1 MLNWL
6 NMISWS
12 RIFALMVKELRVL
25 FRDKRT
31 RFVVI
36 GPPLIQ
42 LLVFGY
48 AATFELKQ
56 APIAILN
63 QDRGILSQ
71 EIIGRLE
78 GSDSFEVVAYL
89 HDQQKINQLINE
101 KKALVVVSFPADFS
115 SRLLKDGTTDLQ
127 VIVDGRN
134 SNTALLAQNDVA
146 GVVQTFNQLW
156 AEQHNLK
163 QPPITLVPRNWF
175 NENLENNWFFVPGI
189 VALIVL
195 IVSLLITAL
204 SVAREREEGTFDQL
218 LVTPCLPIEIL
229 IGKSLPGMMVAV
241 LESNVIILIAIFWF
255 DVPFR
260 GDYWLLQLAMV
271 FFVISAIGVGL
282 MISSLS
288 TTQQQALLGA
298 FMFMVPAVIL
308 SGFATPIENMPEV
321 IQWITYLDPMRYFL
335 VIVRGIFLQD
345 VGMDV
350 VWSQIWPMA
359 IIAVVTLSMAG
370 WLFRHRTA

>member
-1 MLNWL
+1 MNWSSW
-6 NMISWS
+6 ISLS

-42 LLVFGY
+42 LLIFGY

-63 QDRGILSQ
+63 QDRGIISQ

-78 GSDSFEVVAYL
+78 GSDSFEVVAHL
-89 HDQQKINQLINE
+89 HNQQKVNQLINE
-101 KKALVVVSFPADFS
+101 KKALVVVSFPMDFS

-229 IGKSLPGMMVAV
+229 IGKSLPGMMVAL

-260 GDYWLLQLAMV
+260 GDYWLLQLSMM
-271 FFVISAIGVGL
+271 FFIISAIGVGL

-321 IQWITYLDPMRYFL
+321 IQWLTYLDPMRYFL

-359 IIAVVTLSMAG
+359 IIAMVTLSMAG

>member
-1 MLNWL
+1 MSSW
-6 NMISWS
+6 ISWT
-12 RIFALMVKELRVL
+12 RIFALMFKELRVL

-42 LLVFGY
+42 LMIFGY

-63 QDRGILSQ
+63 QDQGIVSQ

-78 GSDSFEVVAYL
+78 GSDSFKVVAHL
-89 HDQQKINQLINE
+89 QGQQQVNKVINE
-101 KKALVVVSFPADFS
+101 KKALVVVSFPSDFS
-115 SRLLKDGTTDLQ
+115 SRLLKNGTTDLQ

-134 SNTALLAQNDVA
+134 SNTAMLAQNDVA

-156 AEQHNLK
+156 AKQHNLK
-163 QPPITLVPRNWF
+163 QPPLQIVPRNWF

-195 IVSLLITAL
+195 LVSLLITAL

-229 IGKSLPGMMVAV
+229 IGKSLPGVVIAV
-241 LESNVIILIAIFWF
+241 LESNLIILIAIFWF
-255 DVPFR
+255 GVPFR
-260 GDYWLLQLAMV
+260 GDYWLIQAAMV
-271 FFVISAIGVGL
+271 FFVTSSVGIGL

-321 IQWITYLDPMRYFL
+321 IQWLTYLDPMRYFL

-345 VGMDV
+345 IGMDV
-350 VWSQIWPMA
+350 VWSQIWPLA
-359 IIAVVTLSMAG
+359 IIALVTMSLAG

>member
-1 MLNWL
+1 MSSW
-6 NMISWS
+6 ISWS
-12 RIFALMVKELRVL
+12 RIFALMIKELRVL

-42 LLVFGY
+42 LMVFGY

-63 QDRGILSQ
+63 QDQGIISQ

-78 GSDSFEVVAYL
+78 GSDSFKVVA
-89 HDQQKINQLINE
+89 HIHAQQDVADLINE
-101 KKALVVVSFPADFS
+101 KKAMVVVSFPTDFS
-115 SRLLKDGTTDLQ
+115 SKLLKDGTTNLQ

-146 GVVQTFNQLW
+146 SVVQTFNQIW

-163 QPPITLVPRNWF
+163 QAPVTVIPRNWF
-175 NENLENNWFFVPGI
+175 NENLENNWFFIPGI
-189 VALIVL
+189 VAMIVM
-195 IVSLLITAL
+195 IVSLLITGL

-229 IGKSLPGMMVAV
+229 IGKSLPGVVIAV
-241 LESNVIILIAIFWF
+241 LESNLIILLAVWWF
-255 DVPFR
+255 GVPFR
-260 GDYWLLQLAMV
+260 GDYWMLQFAMV
-271 FFVISAIGVGL
+271 FFVTSSIGVGL

-288 TTQQQALLGA
+288 TTQQQALLGV
-298 FMFMVPAVIL
+298 FIFMVPAMIL

-335 VIVRGIFLQD
+335 IIVRGIFLQD
-345 VGMDV
+345 IGPDV
-350 VWSQIWPMA
+350 VWSQTWPM
-359 IIAVVTLSMAG
+359 IIIGMVTLAMAG

>member
-1 MLNWL
+1 MSSW
-6 NMISWS
+6 ISWS
-12 RIFALMVKELRVL
+12 RVFALMLKELRVL

-42 LLVFGY
+42 LMIFGY

-63 QDRGILSQ
+63 QDQGIESQ
-71 EIIGRLE
+71 EVIGRLE
-78 GSDSFEVVAYL
+78 GSDSFKVVARL
-89 HDQQKINQLINE
+89 HAQQEVNQWIDE
-101 KKALVVVSFPADFS
+101 KKALVVVSFPSDFS
-115 SRLLKDGTTDLQ
+115 SRLLKNGTTDLQ

-146 GVVQTFNQLW
+146 GVVQTFNQEW
-156 AEQHNLK
+156 VQQHNLK
-163 QPPITLVPRNWF
+163 QPPLTLVPRNWF

-229 IGKSLPGMMVAV
+229 IGKSLPGVLVAV
-241 LESNVIILIAIFWF
+241 LESNVIILIAILWF

-260 GDYWLLQLAMV
+260 GNYWLIQLAMV
-271 FFVISAIGVGL
+271 FFVISSIGVGL

-345 VGMDV
+345 IGIDV
-350 VWSQIWPMA
+350 VWSQTWPMA
-359 IIAVVTLSMAG
+359 IIALVTMALAG

>member
-1 MLNWL
+1 
-6 NMISWS
+6 
-12 RIFALMVKELRVL
+12 
-25 FRDKRT
+25 
-31 RFVVI
+31 
-36 GPPLIQ
+36 
-42 LLVFGY
+42 
-48 AATFELKQ
+48 
-56 APIAILN
+56 
-63 QDRGILSQ
+63 
-71 EIIGRLE
+71 
-78 GSDSFEVVAYL
+78 
-89 HDQQKINQLINE
+89 
-101 KKALVVVSFPADFS
+101 
-115 SRLLKDGTTDLQ
+115 
-127 VIVDGRN
+127 
-134 SNTALLAQNDVA
+134 LAQNDVA

>member
-1 MLNWL
+1 
-6 NMISWS
+6 
-12 RIFALMVKELRVL
+12 MVKELRVL

-42 LLVFGY
+42 LLIFGY

-63 QDRGILSQ
+63 QDRGIISQ

-78 GSDSFEVVAYL
+78 GSDSFEVVAHL
-89 HDQQKINQLINE
+89 HNQQKVNQLINE
-101 KKALVVVSFPADFS
+101 KKALVVVSFPMDFS

-229 IGKSLPGMMVAV
+229 IGKSLPGMMVAL

-260 GDYWLLQLAMV
+260 GDYWLLQLSMM
-271 FFVISAIGVGL
+271 FFIISAIGVGL

-321 IQWITYLDPMRYFL
+321 IQWLTYLDPMRYFL

-359 IIAVVTLSMAG
+359 IIAMVTLSMAG

>member
-1 MLNWL
+1 MSSW
-6 NMISWS
+6 ISWS

-42 LLVFGY
+42 LMVFGY

-63 QDRGILSQ
+63 QDQGIESQ

-78 GSDSFEVVAYL
+78 GSDSFKVVARL
-89 HDQQKINQLINE
+89 HAQQEVNKWIDE
-101 KKALVVVSFPADFS
+101 KKALVVVSFPSDFS
-115 SRLLKDGTTDLQ
+115 SRLLKNGTTDLQ

-146 GVVQTFNQLW
+146 GVVQTFNQEW
-156 AEQHNLK
+156 AKQHNLK
-163 QPPITLVPRNWF
+163 QPPLNLVPRNWF

-229 IGKSLPGMMVAV
+229 IGKSLPGVLVAV
-241 LESNVIILIAIFWF
+241 LESNLIILIAILWF

-260 GDYWLLQLAMV
+260 GNYWLIQLAMV
-271 FFVISAIGVGL
+271 FFVTSSIGVGL

-321 IQWITYLDPMRYFL
+321 IQWLTYMDPMRYFL

-345 VGMDV
+345 IGVDV
-350 VWSQIWPMA
+350 VWSQTWPMA
-359 IIAVVTLSMAG
+359 IIALVTMSLAG

>member
-1 MLNWL
+1 MNWSSW
-6 NMISWS
+6 ISLS

-78 GSDSFEVVAYL
+78 GSDSFEVVAHL
-89 HDQQKINQLINE
+89 HNQQKVNQLINE
-101 KKALVVVSFPADFS
+101 KKALVVVSFPTDFS

-229 IGKSLPGMMVAV
+229 IGKSLPGMMVAL

-260 GDYWLLQLAMV
+260 GDYWLLQLSMM
-271 FFVISAIGVGL
+271 FFIISAIGVGL

-321 IQWITYLDPMRYFL
+321 IQWLTYLDPMRYFL

-359 IIAVVTLSMAG
+359 IIAMVTLSMAG